1 MLLEE
6 DFTKE
11 PTENQRPTM
20 KFDKGNKAAKG
31 GRRNPPGGRPT
42 KEQQEI
48 KKQAAE
54 VAREFIETHVQKFLD
69 SYLDLAAGKVIERLD
84 KDGNVVKLVML
95 DPATVRHAIDKIL
108 PDDQMELTRPMV
120 VQFLQFARNHNPE
133 QLPAEEL
140 PVPILVGNGNGD
152 QAGRQGVAPAL
163 RFHDFSNAPRKRR

>member
-1 MLLEE
+1 VVGNEKQKGFN
-6 DFTKE
+6 DKS
-11 PTENQRPTM
+11 M
-20 KFDKGNKAAKG
+20 KFQQGHKFAKG
-31 GRRNPPGGRPT
+31 GKRPGAGRPT

-108 PDDQMELTRPMV
+108 PDEQMEAAQPIQIT
-120 VQFLQFARNHNPE
+120 FLRFGNNPS
-133 QLPAEEL
+133 QLPAEEIPVAIEQ
-140 PVPILVGNGNGD
+140 PVPQENRLVE
-152 QAGRQGVAPAL
+152 RQEL
-163 RFHDFSNAPRKRR
+163 KFYDFAKRRD